1 MNENKIGL
9 KTAVIIGVNA
19 MIGAGV
25 LTIPTMLSSI
35 VGPAGILT
43 TVFSIIFV
51 LAIGLSFG
59 RLTHLYSA
67 KGWSYDYPAKWAGHK
82 VGILSS
88 FFYLFGIIIAMGFLG
103 QQSGIWFYKIFPYL
117 GPDILGVIIIAILT
131 FLVLAGAKTASWS
144 QYLIFLLVLVPLIL
158 TVIFCWI
165 HFDIALITPFV
176 PHGFTSVLAATPI
189 VLFAFFGFE
198 SIASLSSIVEKPKR
212 NVPRAFAYSI
222 SIVGIVYLLFFYGVL
237 FAIPSKFFAAG
248 INEPLASVFNN
259 FFPKA
264 KFLSVFIFLG
274 AMFGIIG
281 TIHSMLW
288 SISELFTSVL
298 RQTKSKMIHNLID
311 KNIWNKKVAV
321 ITISFFMIIS
331 AILIEGTSLVT
342 ITALFIV
349 PSYVLSIMLLL
360 FKKSE
365 WKSGHNYVTLVG
377 LLGGGLLTYFAFMSS
392 LSVFFKLF
400 AC

>member
-1 MNENKIGL
+1 MTENKIGL

-43 TVFSIIFV
+43 TFFSITFV

-59 RLTHLYSA
+59 RLAHLYPA

-82 VGILSS
+82 AGIFSS
-88 FFYLFGIIIAMGFLG
+88 FFYLFGIIVAMGFLG
-103 QQSGIWFYKIFPYL
+103 QQSGIWFHKIFPHL

-131 FLVLAGAKTASWS
+131 FLVLAGAKTSSWS
-144 QYLIFLLVLVPLIL
+144 QYLIVLLVLVPLVL
-158 TVIFCWI
+158 TAIFCWT
-165 HFDIALITPFV
+165 HFDIALVTPFI
-176 PHGFTSVLAATPI
+176 PHGFTSVLKATPV
-189 VLFAFFGFE
+189 VLFALFGFE
-198 SIASLSSIVEKPKR
+198 SIASLSSIVEKPKK
-212 NVPRAFAYSI
+212 NVPRAFVYSI

-237 FAIPSKFFAAG
+237 FAIPTKFFAQG

-264 KFLSVFIFLG
+264 KFLSIFIFLG

-298 RQTKSKMIHNLID
+298 RQTKSKFIHNLID

-321 ITISFFMIIS
+321 VTISFFMIVS
-331 AILIEGTSLVT
+331 AILIEGTFLVT

-349 PSYVLSIMLLL
+349 PSYVLSITLLL
-360 FKKSE
+360 FNKSE

-377 LLGGGLLTYFAFMSS
+377 LLGGGLLVYFAFTSS
-392 LSVFFKLF
+392 LSAFLKLI
-400 AC
+400 A